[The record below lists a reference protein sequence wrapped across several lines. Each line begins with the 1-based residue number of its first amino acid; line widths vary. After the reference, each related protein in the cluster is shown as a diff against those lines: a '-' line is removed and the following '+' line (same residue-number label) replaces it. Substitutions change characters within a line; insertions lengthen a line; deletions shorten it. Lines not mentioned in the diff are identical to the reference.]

1 MFKFYFLKIPLE
13 FRKPEVFSESP
24 AYHSSFDP
32 KRHQSSIRYS
42 PKGEIQSTSHNPVKT
57 FGFRTNEVC
66 LKW

>member
-32 KRHQSSIRYS
+32 KRHQSSIRYGNRRFS
-42 PKGEIQSTSHNPVKT
+42 NSIYFS
-57 FGFRTNEVC
+57 
-66 LKW
+66 

>member
-42 PKGEIQSTSHNPVKT
+42 PKGEIQSTSHNPVK
-57 FGFRTNEVC
+57 
-66 LKW
+66 W